1 MSERRQMEIHNDSLD
16 PEQAGQ
22 HLDHTPPDKEW
33 YALYVQVNH
42 EKEVVKRLEQK
53 EMDCFLPLM
62 ETWSKRR
69 DRRKKIQLPMFPGYV
84 FVHVLLA
91 SNVHLTV
98 VKTPGALS
106 LLHNSQGPLSIPSYQ
121 IENLRTMINAIQPI
135 EIHSYLRQ
143 GDWVHVVRTSCR
155 MHRYSQQG
163 GSPQRQADR
172 QRRHNQEIGKRR
184 TRLGGR
190 RAYPPAHLHVTPD
203 VNQIFSYFIT
213 PSKAECYPEFIP
225 QRFNCDISAEP
236 VKYHCFVTG
245 KPLYSHIGY

>member
-1 MSERRQMEIHNDSLD
+1 MENHDDSLE
-16 PEQAGQ
+16 PEQAGG
-22 HLDHTPPDKEW
+22 HLCHTPPGKEW

-53 EMDCFLPLM
+53 EVGCFLPLM
-62 ETWSKRR
+62 EAWSKRR

-143 GDWVHVVRTSCR
+143 GDWVHVVRGPLAGC
-155 MHRYSQQG
+155 
-163 GSPQRQADR
+163 
-172 QRRHNQEIGKRR
+172 IGILNRVDLHKG
-184 TRLGGR
+184 RLIVSVDIIKKSVSVELDLEDVEPTL
-190 RAYPPAHLHVTPD
+190 PPT
-203 VNQIFSYFIT
+203 
-213 PSKAECYPEFIP
+213 CM
-225 QRFNCDISAEP
+225 
-236 VKYHCFVTG
+236 
-245 KPLYSHIGY
+245 

>member
-1 MSERRQMEIHNDSLD
+1 LSERRQMEIHNDSLD

-143 GDWVHVVRTSCR
+143 GDWVHVVRGPLAGC
-155 MHRYSQQG
+155 
-163 GSPQRQADR
+163 
-172 QRRHNQEIGKRR
+172 IGILNRVDLHKG
-184 TRLGGR
+184 RLIVSVDIIKKSVSVELDLEDVEPTL
-190 RAYPPAHLHVTPD
+190 PPT
-203 VNQIFSYFIT
+203 
-213 PSKAECYPEFIP
+213 CM
-225 QRFNCDISAEP
+225 
-236 VKYHCFVTG
+236 
-245 KPLYSHIGY
+245 